1 MTHTKQPKRLHLA
14 GLLFALFCTLTL
26 TSCVEEDE
34 MAEYAMMGRWR
45 IVEISFFSGNYC
57 PYEEG
62 DFMTF
67 YEDRTVEIQGRNGFY
82 EYGSWRILDTGYG
95 HELHISFDGYNADI
109 EADMDNFNGNY
120 ARLDVRDYYYNSSY
134 TLRIMRW

>member
-14 GLLFALFCTLTL
+14 GLLLALFCTLTL

-34 MAEYAMMGRWR
+34 MAEFAMMGRWR